1 MLAKFEIF
9 APSNHRTAPSYTLAF
24 LGCLKAARNQCRGT
38 IVTLARLSLR
48 EVCHDAWQDFSVLP
62 NLTPDEKAS
71 GPSRLRWYIRLM
83 VEVGE
88 RDPAKIAKAAMGML
102 REYEQILRS
111 QARVENVT
119 HAAESTH
126 SQ

>member
-1 MLAKFEIF
+1 MTPKD
-9 APSNHRTAPSYTLAF
+9 SGS
-24 LGCLKAARNQCRGT
+24 AADISRSAYD
-38 IVTLARLSLR
+38 I
-48 EVCHDAWQDFSVLP
+48 AWQDFCALP

-71 GPSRLRWYIRLM
+71 GPLRLRWYIRIM

-111 QARVENVT
+111 QARVESVT
-119 HAAESTH
+119 HSAESAH

>member
-1 MLAKFEIF
+1 MTSKESGAVADISRS
-9 APSNHRTAPSYTLAF
+9 AYD
-24 LGCLKAARNQCRGT
+24 
-38 IVTLARLSLR
+38 I
-48 EVCHDAWQDFSVLP
+48 AWQDFSVLP

>member
-1 MLAKFEIF
+1 MTPKDSGALADITRS
-9 APSNHRTAPSYTLAF
+9 AYD
-24 LGCLKAARNQCRGT
+24 
-38 IVTLARLSLR
+38 I
-48 EVCHDAWQDFSVLP
+48 AWRDFSALP

-71 GPSRLRWYIRLM
+71 GPRRLYWYIRLM

-111 QARVENVT
+111 QARVETDT
-119 HAAESTH
+119 HSAESAH